1 MFQFEENEESK
12 INFKLL
18 FEKYLLSFHNQLLN
32 YLPLPYDYLF
42 MVLLGYLFMC
52 LFTKGKSSIKIKKK
66 RKLIDPDVFAIE
78 QKLEEIKKIQKKN
91 DSFNLAKNENKKVN
105 INNLIKGKINLEK
118 LESIEKEIN
127 NIMNDLNERNK
138 DNSQE
143 KNMLNNICEIQ
154 TNILNE
160 VTKNNDKKENGAKN
174 DDNEE
179 EEEEEDDQ

>member
-1 MFQFEENEESK
+1 M
-12 INFKLL
+12 KLL

-52 LFTKGKSSIKIKKK
+52 LFTKGKSSIKIKMK

-78 QKLEEIKKIQKKN
+78 QKLEEIKKIHMKNETVNPAKK
-91 DSFNLAKNENKKVN
+91 ENKKVN
-105 INNLIKGKINLEK
+105 VINSIKGKINLEK

-160 VTKNNDKKENGAKN
+160 VTKKNEKKESDAKN
-174 DDNEE
+174 DDDNEE